1 MIVDDPA
8 AKAELEQKFQDYEA
22 ALMANDVA
30 ALGDFFWPSELALR
44 FGDGGSLFGISQIAA
59 FRLARKGGSPQRIL
73 RNTQI
78 TAFGPDHGVATTEF
92 LREGESRLG
101 RQTQVWVRFP
111 DLGWR
116 IVSAHV
122 SLAAEKS

>member
-8 AKAELEQKFQDYEA
+8 TVAAVRARFEAYET
-22 ALMANDVA
+22 ALMTNDVA
-30 ALGDFFWPSELALR
+30 ALDEFFWRSPLALR
-44 FGDGGSLFGISQIAA
+44 FGDGGASYGFEAIAA
-59 FRLARKGGSPQRIL
+59 FRAARSGGSPQRVL

-78 TAFGPDHGVATTEF
+78 TTFGTDYAVATTEF
-92 LREGESRLG
+92 QRENEPRPG

-122 SLAAEKS
+122 SLVT